1 LQRHRSIIIIVCEA
15 THNSIAGVN
24 PSTPMSCEMSFSD
37 WLNAEL
43 ENVELDPSVYAPFI
57 SCILEDPEQPNKME
71 DITTSLNG
79 ATEADVVSLVERILK
94 KWEDSNP
101 ANGIQPKAETTID
114 EAVKALDQVQLR
126 PKKVLSSEEQARRE
140 AFILTYGNQEEI
152 TSPEDSDLAGELE
165 VNSMIS
171 NPIDLLMEGEFKNTN
186 AADVET
192 ALKAKRDQAKLQHL
206 QKVNKEKALRSV
218 EKLKKEAKKNLTK
231 EGEKERKAIIVSI
244 RKYKLTQIVF
254 IPILLFRYKAVNAMT
269 DMPRHFLGQDN

>member
-1 LQRHRSIIIIVCEA
+1 MQRHRSIIIIVCEA

-218 EKLKKEAKKNLTK
+218 EKLKKEAKKTSQKK
-231 EGEKERKAIIVSI
+231 EKRRGR
-244 RKYKLTQIVF
+244 Q
-254 IPILLFRYKAVNAMT
+254 
-269 DMPRHFLGQDN
+269 